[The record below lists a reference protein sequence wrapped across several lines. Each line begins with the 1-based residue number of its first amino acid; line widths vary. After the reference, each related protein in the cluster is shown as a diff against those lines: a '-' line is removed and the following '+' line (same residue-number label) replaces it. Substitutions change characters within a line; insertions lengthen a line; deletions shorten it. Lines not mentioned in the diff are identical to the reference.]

1 MTEQRDKIESYLDEI
16 RLGLFC
22 IFLIIVAIF
31 FAILLGCSKPENP
44 PLPKS
49 SCWECQFNGSGP
61 PPPNNIYDSCGTSD
75 QVQSWVI
82 TMERKEYQCKEKLK

>member
-1 MTEQRDKIESYLDEI
+1 MKKETNWEPFAVIILTVI
-16 RLGLFC
+16 AAL
-22 IFLIIVAIF
+22 LIIIAF
-31 FAILLGCSKPENP
+31 TSCSKPENP

-61 PPPNNIYDSCGTSD
+61 PPPNNIIDSCGTSD

-82 TMERKEYQCKEKLK
+82 TMERKQYGCKEKVK